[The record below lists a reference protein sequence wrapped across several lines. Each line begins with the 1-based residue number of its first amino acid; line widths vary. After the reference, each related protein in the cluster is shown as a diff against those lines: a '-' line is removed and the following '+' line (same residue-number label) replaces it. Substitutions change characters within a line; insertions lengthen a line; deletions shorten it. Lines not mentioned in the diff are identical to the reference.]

1 MKLRQLLLISLC
13 CFMQA
18 ALSVPNQ
25 VLPQEGT
32 GPWIVKV
39 YYDERQQLLNYTKN
53 HHPWK
58 HNRKSQYFVTDVSD
72 VHEYQ
77 QLFAYGFKVE
87 IDRALT
93 ESHLS
98 VKRTIQAAQ
107 RNNEILDP
115 RTIPGFAC
123 YRTVE
128 ETYDTMDTLVA
139 ENPTLASIV
148 DIGDSWEKENLGGN
162 NGYDL
167 RVLKITNSA
176 ITGTK
181 PILFAMSSIHAREYT
196 PAELNTRFAEYL
208 LDNYGTD
215 ADATWLVDHREIH
228 LLLQGNPDGRKI
240 AEAGELKRKT
250 QNNNFCSGQLTR
262 GVDMNRN
269 FPFMWNQGTGSSGNQ
284 CSQVYRGPSA
294 TSENETS
301 AIDTYIKTLFIDARG
316 EGINDPAPDD
326 TTGLYLDIH
335 NVASLILFPYGFS
348 DGAQQSPN
356 HAQLRT
362 LGRKFGFYNGYRAE
376 QSNASLG
383 GADGA
388 SDDSAYGQLGV
399 ASYTFELGGS
409 GFFTSCTTFENEI
422 YPDNLQALIYAAKVS
437 DTPYITA
444 SGPDIDNITFSGNN
458 IAPGAVVTVT
468 GVATDGQFNN
478 NNGTEPTQNI
488 ASVSMFI
495 DELPW
500 APGATPIMMQASD
513 GSFDAVNEDFTG
525 QIDTTGF
532 SAGRHV
538 VYLQTTDASGVTGV
552 VYSAFFNI
560 VDPAQLGSVS
570 GLIRDAFTNMPIEGA
585 DVTLDTSNSASN
597 AQGQYNIDAVAGSY
611 TLTANKQGYALT
623 TIDNVTVTAMQ
634 NTVRNIQLQPICALI
649 DEDVEGFNNIGDAE
663 AAGWQHIADNGTD
676 DWRIDSVLGVSGSN
690 AFRSDNAGSTTD
702 KYLISPT
709 LNLTAGSTLEFYH
722 TFDFEVGGQFFDG
735 GVLEIS
741 TNAGGT
747 WQDLGSSASVGGYNA
762 TIAGGTSNPLAG
774 RQGWG
779 GLQNT
784 FSKVEVD
791 LSSFAGTSALIRWR
805 SGADGTVGAG
815 AWVIDDITVLDPAA
829 CTGLDDLIF
838 ESGFETNN

>member
-1 MKLRQLLLISLC
+1 MKIRQLLLISLL
-13 CFMQA
+13 CFVQTV
-18 ALSVPNQ
+18 SSIPNQ
-25 VLPQEGT
+25 TLPKEGT

-39 YYDERQQLLNYTKN
+39 YYDDRQQLLNYTHN

-58 HNRKSQYFVTDVSD
+58 HNRKLQYFITDVND

-77 QLFAYGFKVE
+77 QLFSYGFKVE
-87 IDRALT
+87 IDDELT
-93 ESHLS
+93 NSHLT
-98 VKRTIQAAQ
+98 VKKTIQAAQ

-115 RTIPGFAC
+115 RSIPGFAC

-128 ETYDTMDTLVA
+128 ETYSTMDTLVA
-139 ENPTLASIV
+139 NNPSLASIV
-148 DIGDSWEKENLGGN
+148 DIGDSWEKENLGGD

-196 PAELNTRFAEYL
+196 PAELNTRFAEFL
-208 LDNYGTD
+208 LNNYGTD

-240 AEAGELKRKT
+240 AETGELKRKT

-269 FPFMWNQGTGSSGNQ
+269 FPFMWNQGTGSSGDQ
-284 CSQVYRGPSA
+284 CNQVYRGPSA
-294 TSENETS
+294 ASENETS
-301 AIDTYIKTLFIDARG
+301 AIDTYIKTLFVDARG

-326 TTGLYLDIH
+326 TTGVYLDIH

-348 DGAQQSPN
+348 NGAQQSPN

-362 LGRKFGFYNGYRAE
+362 LGRKFAFYNGYRAE

-422 YPDNLQALIYAAKVS
+422 YPDNLKALIYAAKVA

-444 SGPDIDNITFSGNN
+444 SGPDVDNISFSGSN
-458 IAPGAVVTVT
+458 IAPGTLLTVT
-468 GVATDGQFNN
+468 GIATDGQFNN

-488 ASVSMFI
+488 SSVSMFV
-495 DELPW
+495 DEVPW
-500 APGATPIMMQASD
+500 AAGATPIMMQASD
-513 GSFDAVNEDFTG
+513 GNFDAVNEDFTG
-525 QIDTTGF
+525 QIDTSGF
-532 SAGRHV
+532 SVGRHA

-560 VDPAQLGSVS
+560 VDPAQLGSVT
-570 GLIRDAFTNMPIEGA
+570 GLVRDAFSNNAIDAVNVRLDMMP
-585 DVTLDTSNSASN
+585 TMTN
-597 AQGQYNIDAVAGSY
+597 AQGQYSFNTVAGVY
-611 TLTANKQGYALT
+611 TLTASKQGYAT
-623 TIDNVTVTAMQ
+623 ATFNDVNVTAMQ
-634 NTVRNIQLQPICALI
+634 NTVQNIQLLPVCGLL
-649 DEDVEGFNNIGDAE
+649 DENVESFNTIADAE
-663 AAGWQHIADNGTD
+663 AQGWSHMADVGND
-676 DWRIDSVLGVSGSN
+676 DWRIDTTSGVSGSN
-690 AFRSDNAGSTTD
+690 AFRTDDVGQRTD
-702 KYLISPT
+702 KYLVTPA
-709 LNLTAGSTLEFYH
+709 LNLTAQSSLEFDH
-722 TFDFEVGGQFFDG
+722 TFDFELAGQFFDG

-741 TNAGGT
+741 TNGGST
-747 WQDLGSSASVGGYNA
+747 WQDLGSSATTGGYNA
-762 TIAGGTSNPLAG
+762 TIAGGTSNPLSG
-774 RQGWG
+774 REGWG
-779 GLQNT
+779 GLQST

-791 LSSFAGTSALIRWR
+791 LSAFAGMTAQIRWR
-805 SGADGTVGAG
+805 FGADNIDGAG
-815 AWVIDDITVLDPAA
+815 AWVIDDIKVLDPIG
-829 CTGLDDLIF
+829 CSGDDLIF
-838 ESGFETNN
+838 MNSFE